1 MTKRIAR
8 KNKGFFG
15 GFFDFNG
22 DGKTDLGEQYIAYRI
37 FEECTKDN
45 NACDRLSSD
54 EFDFDPNLTEDCCNE
69 DLNEDIV
76 EQLKYKCD
84 DLIAAVEQFQ
94 DRHDGIQEAV
104 NVLANDVH
112 LIKSKED
119 SDAWFKRSEELS
131 ALIAELEEEASKLEK
146 QQEDLDEFREQLL
159 L

>member
-1 MTKRIAR
+1 MVFSTLTVTAKPISVSSILRIGYSR
-8 KNKGFFG
+8 NV
-15 GFFDFNG
+15 
-22 DGKTDLGEQYIAYRI
+22 
-37 FEECTKDN
+37 
-45 NACDRLSSD
+45 
-54 EFDFDPNLTEDCCNE
+54 PN
-69 DLNEDIV
+69 
-76 EQLKYKCD
+76 KCD

-146 QQEDLDEFREQLL
+146 QQEELDEFREQLL

>member
-1 MTKRIAR
+1 MAR

-37 FEECTKDN
+37 FEKCTKDN

-84 DLIAAVEQFQ
+84 DLIAAVE
-94 DRHDGIQEAV
+94 
-104 NVLANDVH
+104 
-112 LIKSKED
+112 
-119 SDAWFKRSEELS
+119 
-131 ALIAELEEEASKLEK
+131 
-146 QQEDLDEFREQLL
+146 
-159 L
+159 